1 MLKTIKKRCIIEQVQ
16 QEKVS
21 LGGIVLQNDQTP
33 NPQARVVNIGSEVTE
48 VKVGDIICVDWRY
61 VVQITHDDHKLYVTD
76 ESNIL
81 AIEE

>member
-1 MLKTIKKRCIIEQVQ
+1 MLKTIKKRCIIEQIQ
-16 QEKVS
+16 AEKVS
-21 LGGIVLQNDQTP
+21 AGGIVLQNDQDP
-33 NPQARVVNIGSEVTE
+33 NPQARVLSVGGEVTE

-61 VVQITHDDHKLYVTD
+61 VVQVKSGDHKLYVTD

>member
-21 LGGIVLQNDQTP
+21 VGGIVLQNDQDP
-33 NPQARVVNIGSEVTE
+33 NPQARVVNVGSEVTE
-48 VKVGDIICVDWRY
+48 VKIGDIICVDWRY
-61 VVQITHDDHKLYVTD
+61 VVQIKTGDQKLYVTD